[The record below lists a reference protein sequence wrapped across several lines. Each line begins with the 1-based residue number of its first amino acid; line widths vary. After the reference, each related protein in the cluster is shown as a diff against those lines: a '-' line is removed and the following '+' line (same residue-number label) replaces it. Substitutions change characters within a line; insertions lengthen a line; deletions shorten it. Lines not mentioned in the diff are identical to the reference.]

1 MNKQINLA
9 PSLKH
14 MEKRKVVTEYSKLSE
29 ELLTVFEETYP
40 TGIAGKTIRFPN
52 SKGEIVT
59 AVRLETED
67 TIYLVKVMAKPKEV
81 LTDEQM
87 DELVKPKISEKDDEL
102 EEAEAEEEE
111 PEEDKPTDDGD
122 EED

>member
-1 MNKQINLA
+1 
-9 PSLKH
+9 

-29 ELLTVFEETYP
+29 ELLTLFEETYP

-87 DELVKPKISEKDDEL
+87 DEMVKPKMSEKDEEL
-102 EEAEAEEEE
+102 EEAETEEEE

>member
-1 MNKQINLA
+1 
-9 PSLKH
+9 
-14 MEKRKVVTEYSKLSE
+14 MEKRKVVTEYSKLSQ
-29 ELLTVFEETYP
+29 ELLTLFEETYP

-87 DELVKPKISEKDDEL
+87 DEMVKPKMSEKDEEL
-102 EEAEAEEEE
+102 EEAETEEEE
-111 PEEDKPTDDGD
+111 PEEDKPTNDGD

>member
-1 MNKQINLA
+1 
-9 PSLKH
+9 
-14 MEKRKVVTEYSKLSE
+14 MEKRKVVTDYSKLSE

-87 DELVKPKISEKDDEL
+87 DELVKPKMSEKDEEL

>member
-1 MNKQINLA
+1 
-9 PSLKH
+9 

-87 DELVKPKISEKDDEL
+87 DELVKPKMSEKDEEL
-102 EEAEAEEEE
+102 EEAETEEEE
-111 PEEDKPTDDGD
+111 PEEDKPTDDGE

>member
-1 MNKQINLA
+1 
-9 PSLKH
+9 

-29 ELLTVFEETYP
+29 ELLTLFEETYP

-87 DELVKPKISEKDDEL
+87 DEMVKPFMSEKDEEL
-102 EEAEAEEEE
+102 EEAETEEEE
-111 PEEDKPTDDGD
+111 PEEDKPTNDGD

>member
-1 MNKQINLA
+1 
-9 PSLKH
+9 

-29 ELLTVFEETYP
+29 ELLTLFEETYP

-87 DELVKPKISEKDDEL
+87 DEMVKPKMSEKDEEL
-102 EEAEAEEEE
+102 EEAETEEEE

-122 EED
+122 EKD

>member
-1 MNKQINLA
+1 
-9 PSLKH
+9 
-14 MEKRKVVTEYSKLSE
+14 MEKRKVVTEYSKLSQ
-29 ELLTVFEETYP
+29 ELLTLFEETYP

-87 DELVKPKISEKDDEL
+87 DEMVKPKMSEKDEEL
-102 EEAEAEEEE
+102 EEAETEEEE

>member
-1 MNKQINLA
+1 
-9 PSLKH
+9 

-29 ELLTVFEETYP
+29 ELLTLFEETYP

-87 DELVKPKISEKDDEL
+87 DEMVKPKMSEKDEEL
-102 EEAEAEEEE
+102 EEAETEEEE
-111 PEEDKPTDDGD
+111 PEEDKPTNDGD

>member
-1 MNKQINLA
+1 
-9 PSLKH
+9 

-87 DELVKPKISEKDDEL
+87 DELVKPKMSEKDEEL
-102 EEAEAEEEE
+102 EEAETEEEE
-111 PEEDKPTDDGD
+111 PEEDKPTEDGD